1 MTSNRP
7 GILETLFPSN
17 GSPLLRWAALGILAG
32 VAVGIVVAT
41 FALLSGGG
49 DDGPGVVITPIAP
62 AAQDSTAGAVA
73 PVTSPSAPA
82 ATTTE
87 PDDDTSTAATTTE
100 PDGDDTASA
109 VTTEP
114 DDGASAPTTAATTT
128 EPDDEDTTTTTAPAQ
143 PAAPTVHDL
152 DELHRRFGEAPDATL
167 GRIRIP
173 VIGVDAAVGQRY
185 VDAKMP
191 NPTGP
196 GDVVWYDF
204 SEWDGLGGV
213 PGGGGNAVFS
223 GHVDYNFEI
232 PWAEA
237 YYRGEGVFYALN
249 LLSPGDVIEVE
260 VGGKK
265 MQYTVKWT
273 RMVEANGSDQV
284 WLPILTGDVG
294 VDSITLITCGGE
306 FDTVTN
312 SYRDRFIVRAER
324 A

>member
-1 MTSNRP
+1 MTSNRH
-7 GILETLFPSN
+7 GILDTLFSSG

-32 VAVGIVVAT
+32 VAIGIVVAL
-41 FALLSGGG
+41 FALVSGGG
-49 DDGPGVVITPIAP
+49 DDGPGVVITPISTSADAEP
-62 AAQDSTAGAVA
+62 AAADPAPSTPTQSVTA
-73 PVTSPSAPA
+73 PKPDDDTATTS
-82 ATTTE
+82 TTTE
-87 PDDDTSTAATTTE
+87 PAGEDTTTATTT
-100 PDGDDTASA
+100 TA
-109 VTTEP
+109 
-114 DDGASAPTTAATTT
+114 
-128 EPDDEDTTTTTAPAQ
+128 PDDEDTTTAATTTAPDDGTSTTAPAS
-143 PAAPTVHDL
+143 APTVSDL
-152 DELHRRFGEAPDATL
+152 DELHRRYGEAPDATL
-167 GRIRIP
+167 GRLRIP
-173 VIGVDAAVGQRY
+173 VLGVDAAVGRRY

-223 GHVDYNFEI
+223 GHVDYNLQI

-237 YYRGEGVFYALN
+237 HYRGEGVFYALN

-260 VGGKK
+260 VGGKV

-273 RMVEANGSDQV
+273 RQVEANGPDNV
-284 WLPILTGDVG
+284 WLPILSGDVS

-306 FDTVTN
+306 FDVATKT
-312 SYRDRFIVRAER
+312 YRDRFIVRAER

>member
-7 GILETLFPSN
+7 GILDTLFSS
-17 GSPLLRWAALGILAG
+17 GTSPVMRWAALGILAG
-32 VAVGIVVAT
+32 VAVGIVIAAVAL
-41 FALLSGGG
+41 FSGGG
-49 DDGPGVVITPIAP
+49 DDGPGVVITPISTTADTEP
-62 AAQDSTAGAVA
+62 ARTADTTPSTPAQS
-73 PVTSPSAPA
+73 VTTPKPDDDTPTT
-82 ATTTE
+82 ATTTDTDGDDASTASTTT
-87 PDDDTSTAATTTE
+87 PSGDDTSTAATTTE
-100 PDGDDTASA
+100 PDGDDT
-109 VTTEP
+109 
-114 DDGASAPTTAATTT
+114 
-128 EPDDEDTTTTTAPAQ
+128 TTTATQ
-143 PAAPTVHDL
+143 PAAGPTLSSL
-152 DELHRRFGEAPDATL
+152 DELHRRYGEAPDATL
-167 GRIRIP
+167 GRLRIP
-173 VIGVDAAVGQRY
+173 VLGVDAAVGRRY
-185 VDAKMP
+185 VNAKMP

-223 GHVDYNFEI
+223 GHVDYNLQI

-260 VGGKK
+260 VGGKI

-273 RMVEANGSDQV
+273 RQVAADGPDNV
-284 WLPILTGDVG
+284 WLPILTGDVT

-306 FDTVTN
+306 FDVATKT
-312 SYRDRFIVRAER
+312 YRDRFIVRAER